1 MGGDVNSRH
10 APILAIALLLSG
22 CGLLPGTDTEQSTVV
37 ESNHTLQELCDFAKK
52 FFSTRYDA
60 PELVVSIDAT
70 RPMSAKI
77 GGGNGC
83 SYQTPG
89 RKEYLGNVSLFRVHE
104 AATAPTSENRPSRIL
119 RVDDVAVAEI
129 VQPIPEYLDPAT
141 ARPYYELTA
150 TIGKWE
156 GRLEFKNGDEQG
168 TQAGARVLIDMI
180 RALKS

>member
-10 APILAIALLLSG
+10 ATILAIALLLSG
-22 CGLLPGTDTEQSTVV
+22 CGLLPDTHTEQSTVV
-37 ESNHTLQELCDFAKK
+37 ESNHTLQELCDFPKK

-60 PELVVSIDAT
+60 PDLVISIDAT

-89 RKEYLGNVSLFRVHE
+89 RKEYLGNVSLFRVDE
-104 AATAPTSENRPSRIL
+104 DATPTPENRPSRIL
-119 RVDDVAVAEI
+119 RVDGVAVAETS
-129 VQPIPEYLDPAT
+129 QPIPEYLDPAT
-141 ARPYYELTA
+141 ARPYYELAA
-150 TIGKWE
+150 TIGEWE